1 MRVFFAREPAL
12 TSSSLHTIPAPSAHH
27 ATPEFCPGC
36 AARLV
41 GDFCH
46 GCGQEA
52 VLHPPSMGEFL
63 AEFIG
68 HYVAIEGKLWRT
80 MGLLLLRPGAL
91 TKAYMA
97 GKRVNYMQPLRLF
110 LTLSVI
116 LFAFLQFSGFS
127 VGEAKSEAKAAK
139 QPSVTADIGRKDVRN
154 PTPDRADVTR
164 YQLLLGYYNFG
175 LDVTPEGN
183 QVNFGLTLPDS
194 EHPSLGLSALRA
206 VFPTFQQSLDR
217 YYALSPQQ
225 KAERMTH
232 GFFARMPY
240 LIFCMV
246 PVFALFLKLLYLP
259 SGRRYGEYLLF
270 ALHVNAFAFFITALV
285 HLTPLWGTRLLL
297 GVLALYVARAMQNV
311 YGGSPLATIARW
323 LVLVVAYL
331 ITLAMIIP
339 QVALF
344 TSLTSV

>member
-1 MRVFFAREPAL
+1 M
-12 TSSSLHTIPAPSAHH
+12 TSPPLHAVPAPAAHH

-36 AARLV
+36 QARLGV
-41 GDFCH
+41 NFCPQ
-46 GCGQEA
+46 CGQEA
-52 VLHPPSMGEFL
+52 VLHPPSMGEFV

-80 MGLLLLRPGAL
+80 MGQLLLRPGAL

-116 LFAFLQFSGFS
+116 LFALLQFSGFS
-127 VGEAKSEAKAAK
+127 VGESAKDGTAAK
-139 QPSVTADIGRKDVRN
+139 RPAVRADIGKTELRV
-154 PTPDRADVTR
+154 ADAANIKR
-164 YQLLLGYYNFG
+164 YEIMLGYYNFG
-175 LDVTPEGN
+175 VDVTPDGSH
-183 QVNFGLTLPDS
+183 VNFGLTLPSTDN
-194 EHPSLGLSALRA
+194 PSFALTVLRT

-217 YYALSPQQ
+217 YYALPPGQ
-225 KAERMTH
+225 KAERLTH

-240 LIFCMV
+240 VIFFMV

-270 ALHVNAFAFFITALV
+270 ALHVNAFAFFIMALV
-285 HLTPLWGTRLLL
+285 HVTPWVWGTRLLL
-297 GVLALYVARAMQNV
+297 ALLFLYIARAMHNV
-311 YGGSPLATIARW
+311 YGGAPLATVARW

-331 ITLAMIIP
+331 MTLAVIIT
-339 QVALF
+339 QVMLF
-344 TSLTSV
+344 ISLTSA

>member
-1 MRVFFAREPAL
+1 M
-12 TSSSLHTIPAPSAHH
+12 
-27 ATPEFCPGC
+27 
-36 AARLV
+36 
-41 GDFCH
+41 
-46 GCGQEA
+46 
-52 VLHPPSMGEFL
+52 HPPSMGEFV

-68 HYVAIEGKLWRT
+68 HYVALEGKLWRT
-80 MGLLLLRPGAL
+80 LGQLLLRPGGL
-91 TKAYMA
+91 TRAYMA
-97 GKRVNYMQPLRLF
+97 GKRVNYVQPLRLF

-127 VGEAKSEAKAAK
+127 VGENTAEAEAAK
-139 QPSVTADIGRKDVRN
+139 QPSVHAGIGRTDIRS
-154 PTPDRADVTR
+154 PTPSRADVTR
-164 YQLLLGYYNFG
+164 YQILLGYYNFG

-183 QVNFGLTLPDS
+183 QVNFGLQLPDS
-194 EHPSLGLSALRA
+194 DHPSLGLSALRA

-217 YYALSPQQ
+217 YYSLSPQQ

-240 LIFCMV
+240 LIFFMV

-270 ALHVNAFAFFITALV
+270 ALHVNAFGFVIMALI

-311 YGGSPLATIARW
+311 YGGSPLATVARW
-323 LVLVVAYL
+323 LVLVIAYL
-331 ITLAMIIP
+331 MTLAMVIP